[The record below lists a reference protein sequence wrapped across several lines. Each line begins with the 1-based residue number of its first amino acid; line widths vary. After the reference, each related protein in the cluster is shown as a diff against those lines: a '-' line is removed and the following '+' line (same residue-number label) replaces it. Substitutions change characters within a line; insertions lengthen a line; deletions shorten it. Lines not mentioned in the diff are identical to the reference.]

1 MMDRAPHKLPNT
13 ASRLIAGAVSLV
25 GSPEEVRAF
34 MQTTAED
41 FLDYCACRKDPTW
54 PELDRLITL
63 IVREQG
69 KIIAHN
75 RRLLREM
82 AEVRAKRASRA

>member
-1 MMDRAPHKLPNT
+1 MDRDPPKLPNT
-13 ASRLIAGAVSLV
+13 SSRLIAMAVSLV
-25 GSPEEVRAF
+25 GDSRKLMEHMHCSEA
-34 MQTTAED
+34 D
-41 FLDYCACRKDPTW
+41 FLAYCDGRKEPTW

-75 RRLLREM
+75 RDLLAAQRARREQ
-82 AEVRAKRASRA
+82 K